1 MSRAALAFIVRG
13 ATNVHGEESSN
24 PSPLYAHVGEDG
36 RCGAGRGGAGEERER
51 ETEIGR
57 NVRHTL
63 FIAGHQRRRGEE
75 AAYGKA
81 LALACPDRVL

>member
-1 MSRAALAFIVRG
+1 MVRG
-13 ATNVHGEESSN
+13 EEG
-24 PSPLYAHVGEDG
+24 LGK
-36 RCGAGRGGAGEERER
+36 RERER
-51 ETEIGR
+51 ETEIEIGR

>member
-1 MSRAALAFIVRG
+1 MIRLRCTHTLAR
-13 ATNVHGEESSN
+13 S
-24 PSPLYAHVGEDG
+24 DG
-36 RCGAGRGGAGEERER
+36 GAGRGGVGEERER
-51 ETEIGR
+51 QTEIEIGR